1 VAVVVVVAWLRMGRT
16 LPAAGAVQVL
26 EAVEHPSLVVV
37 HRDPVAPHNIA
48 STYHNPQAGATQD
61 PHSVAPLAEAVH
73 AQSYTYLLSDTVPFE
88 PSVCR
93 ACGPRCDG
101 ERGTHP
107 CLAARER
114 AGSDMRL
121 PDYSFLAVSNDDKER
136 LVELEPRQ
144 DPLSGKTNTS
154 LLNYICPSPNVG
166 RVYQLWT
173 VLAAAL
179 PELRVQD
186 PFEPSDRVTAEDM
199 GVVHTP
205 PRQVL
210 ADGQTWA
217 AIDHPDQ
224 ILAVGID

>member
-1 VAVVVVVAWLRMGRT
+1 VAVAAAWLRMGRT
-16 LPAAGAVQVL
+16 PPAAGAQVL
-26 EAVEHPSLVVV
+26 EAEHPASLGIV
-37 HRDPVAPHNIA
+37 HRGPAHNIA
-48 STYHNPQAGATQD
+48 STYHNQVRAQD
-61 PHSVAPLAEAVH
+61 PHSGAPLAEAVH

-136 LVELEPRQ
+136 LVELGPRQ
-144 DPLSGKTNTS
+144 APLSGKTNTS
-154 LLNYICPSPNVG
+154 LLNYICPSPNG
-166 RVYQLWT
+166 DRVYQLWT
-173 VLAAAL
+173 ALAAAL

-186 PFEPSDRVTAEDM
+186 PFELSERVTAEDM

-210 ADGQTWA
+210 ADGQTA
-217 AIDHPDQ
+217 DP
-224 ILAVGID
+224 